1 VDACVPSA
9 AKGGPWVLAMGW
21 HDLLF
26 AHWRVPTEVLRPR
39 IPAALEIDDFEGEAW
54 VGVVPFR
61 MSGVRPRFVPSMPG
75 LSWFPELNL
84 RTYVRH
90 EGRAGVWFFSLDAAS
105 RVAVRLARATFHL
118 PYFDARMSCTPRDGG
133 GIEYES
139 VRIHRDA
146 PAAVFK
152 GSYRPKGPAFA
163 SRPGSLAHWLTER
176 YCLYSADAA
185 GRVYRGDV
193 AHEPWPLQEAEA
205 ALERCDMTRL
215 LGWELPGESPH
226 LLFARGI
233 HVRASWPVRMA

>member
-1 VDACVPSA
+1 MPSA

-39 IPAALEIDDFEGEAW
+39 IPAALEIDDFEGDAW

-118 PYFDARMSCTPRDGG
+118 PYFDARMSCTPLDGG
-133 GIEYES
+133 GVEYES

-185 GRVYRGDV
+185 GRGYRGWKLSWCESGAIAKDPELRVQCRVGNTVV
-193 AHEPWPLQEAEA
+193 AHRLVIEISQSGSA
-205 ALERCDMTRL
+205 AQMSQHRHQGT
-215 LGWELPGESPH
+215 
-226 LLFARGI
+226 A
-233 HVRASWPVRMA
+233 